1 VPVLVS
7 KIGTSTHR
15 IIDPLKTFH
24 RIIDPLKT
32 FDLTVLSYVLLDT
45 LRFDYAVYSAQYT
58 H

>member
-7 KIGTSTHR
+7 KIGTST
-15 IIDPLKTFH
+15 H